1 MQYKNEEAAN
11 ACMLYIRDVI
21 ARNDADQEAV
31 YRLLKGLCEAQ
42 ANRLASLDPDRN
54 R

>member
-1 MQYKNEEAAN
+1 MEPKTEEAAQ
-11 ACMLYIRDVI
+11 ACMNYISDVI
-21 ARNDADQEAV
+21 ARTEADPESV
-31 YRLLKGLCEAQ
+31 YRLLKGLCEAR